1 MNPVFYDVDSDDDV
15 SVAPLGCSAQ
25 ECAHLRSV
33 DSFVMGATRESTESC
48 DADAPALTHEALKA
62 RGNAAY
68 RRKDYEEVRPMTTT
82 GVRARRV
89 TDRACVRR
97 AQALEAYM
105 SAHEM
110 NGRDVALLTNMSAT
124 YHALLMLE
132 DALQAAMEATYIDP
146 TWAKGWYRAALVHQA
161 REEYTAAA
169 RVLERG
175 LNYVGENE
183 QMRAL
188 FVKCK
193 FKSEKD
199 KYSAEE
205 MKEKGNS
212 ALRGW
217 CVAEAVEWYTRGIA
231 KAGTSGEPKVLL
243 ALYNNRAECHRRE
256 YNHVNVIADCKEA
269 LKIDADNLKAN
280 LRLAV
285 ACEHLEKFTDAIE
298 AYERVLKVDKKDT
311 NRVRERITRCRV
323 AERYIHGVAHA
334 Q

>member
-1 MNPVFYDVDSDDDV
+1 M
-15 SVAPLGCSAQ
+15 
-25 ECAHLRSV
+25 
-33 DSFVMGATRESTESC
+33 T
-48 DADAPALTHEALKA
+48 
-62 RGNAAY
+62 
-68 RRKDYEEVRPMTTT
+68 TTT

-97 AQALEAYM
+97 AQALESYTRAYLL
-105 SAHEM
+105 
-110 NGRDVALLTNMSAT
+110 NDRDVALLTNMSAA
-124 YHALLMLE
+124 YHALEMLE
-132 DALQAAMEATYIDP
+132 EALQAAMKAAYIDP
-146 TWAKGWYRAALVHQA
+146 TWAKGWYRAALVYHA
-161 REEYTAAA
+161 LEDYKEAAL
-169 RVLERG
+169 VLERG
-175 LNYVGENE
+175 LNFVGENE

-193 FKSEKD
+193 FKSVKD
-199 KYSAEE
+199 EYSAEE
-205 MKEKGNS
+205 MKEKGNT
-212 ALRGW
+212 ALRGR

-298 AYERVLKVDKKDT
+298 AYERVLKVDKQDT

-323 AERYIHGVAHA
+323 AERYIHGDAHA